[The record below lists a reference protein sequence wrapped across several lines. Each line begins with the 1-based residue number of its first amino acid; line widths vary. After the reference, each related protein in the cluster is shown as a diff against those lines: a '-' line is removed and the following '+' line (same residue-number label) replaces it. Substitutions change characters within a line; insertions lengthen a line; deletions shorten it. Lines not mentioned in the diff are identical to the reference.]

1 MLKIKELKEKLN
13 KYDEDT
19 IVAFELLLG
28 SKDYENKIRI
38 ELSAIT
44 SVDYLGE
51 FDNEVIFELND
62 AGQLVEKVKE

>member
-38 ELSAIT
+38 ELSTIT

-62 AGQLVEKVKE
+62 DGQLVEKVKE